1 MILLATLLV
10 LQTASSPLVVT
21 GYDHFYNVEY
31 PQAIADFQKAVDDEP
46 TNPLL
51 HNHLA
56 QAVLFSMMFRAGALE
71 TEMVT
76 GGNAFARQPGMEP
89 TPAERKLF
97 EASINESIRL
107 SKAALEK
114 DPNDTV
120 ALYAQGAAIG
130 FRGTYNYLVRK
141 AWLDALRDTTAAR
154 KLHNRVAELEPGQID
169 ALMMQGV
176 HDYVIGSLPAATR
189 ALVTILGY
197 HGDREGGIRTLQ
209 LVAEKGSD
217 NKVDA
222 EILLGIIARRE
233 RRPQDAIPICLSLHE
248 RYPRNWLV
256 LFELSQMY
264 ADLGDKEKALQVLDR
279 VETLKL
285 QGSPGFG
292 TLSMERIEY
301 ARGNLLF
308 WYNEPDAAIRHLRRA
323 TSNANLLDPNS
334 AASAWLRLGQCLDL
348 MNHRQE
354 ARSAYRA
361 TVRDWSN
368 SDEAKSARHYLS
380 HPFTPKE
387 KTSISN

>member
-1 MILLATLLV
+1 MLLAALV
-10 LQTASSPLVVT
+10 IVQTASTPLVAT
-21 GYDHFYNVEY
+21 GYDHFYNIEY
-31 PQAIADFQKAVDDEP
+31 PQAIAAFQQAVTEDP
-46 TNPLL
+46 INPLL

-76 GGNAFARQPGMEP
+76 GGNAFARQPEMEP
-89 TPAERKLF
+89 TPDERGLF
-97 EASINESIRL
+97 EQSINESIRL

-114 DPNDTV
+114 DPNDVT

-141 AWLDALRDTTAAR
+141 AWFEALRDTTAAR
-154 KLHNRVAELEPGQID
+154 KLHNRVVELQPDNID
-169 ALMMQGV
+169 AMMMQGV

-189 ALVTILGY
+189 TLVTILGFK
-197 HGDREGGIRTLQ
+197 GDREGGIRTLQ
-209 LVAEKGSD
+209 LVAEKGTD

-248 RYPRNWLV
+248 RYPRNWLI

-264 ADLGDKEKALQVLDR
+264 ADLGDKDQALQALDR
-279 VETLKL
+279 VEALKL
-285 QGSPGFG
+285 DGSPGFE
-292 TLSMERIEY
+292 TLSLERIEY

-308 WYNEPDAAIRHLRRA
+308 WYDDPDAAIRHLRRA
-323 TSNANLLDPNS
+323 TSRAELLDPNS

-348 MNHRQE
+348 KNQREE
-354 ARSAYRA
+354 ARTAYRA
-361 TVRDWSN
+361 TVRDWPN
-368 SDEAKSARHYLS
+368 SDEAKSARRYLNHRFS
-380 HPFTPKE
+380 QKE
-387 KTSISN
+387 KLSISN